1 MPGSVACLRTCNRLD
16 RRNRAPTARGDPR
29 ISKRNTMRT
38 FAVMLVLAGLAGCDQ
53 KAPDT
58 TAVADTEG
66 KTEAATATTGTPAGW
81 NAADACSILDKAAVA
96 EVLGREIAS
105 TQLSLVHEA
114 DANNAATSECAY
126 LGADGASVARLMTRW
141 SPIND
146 NTPEAIAMARST
158 TAASMKAFSDVPLE
172 DIPGLGQAA
181 FLAPTISQLNV
192 FIDEARMLVVTVE
205 KVPDGAQG
213 KDLAVS
219 MAKKAGA

>member
-1 MPGSVACLRTCNRLD
+1 
-16 RRNRAPTARGDPR
+16 
-29 ISKRNTMRT
+29 MRT
-38 FAVMLVLAGLAGCDQ
+38 FAVLLVLAGLTGCDQ
-53 KAPDT
+53 KAPDSS
-58 TAVADTEG
+58 TAPAADAPAADSKPEVAT
-66 KTEAATATTGTPAGW
+66 AATENPPAW

-96 EVLGREIAS
+96 EILGREIAS

-114 DANNAATSECAY
+114 DAANAATSECAY

-146 NTPEAIAMARST
+146 NTAEAIAMARST
-158 TAASMKAFSDVPLE
+158 TEASMKAFSSVPLE
-172 DIPGLGQAA
+172 DVPGLGKAA

-192 FIDEARMLVVTVE
+192 FIDDARMIMVTVE

-213 KDLAVS
+213 KDLAVA